1 MSIKENLFSK
11 MMGKQF
17 ENMSSEEKQKMMDS
31 MMDNFFAGMSDEEK
45 KEMMSDMMPKMMG
58 KMMGGK
64 GESPMMGMMSMMMGK
79 RHGKGE
85 MKSPMD
91 CCGEMMANFS
101 ETANSAKFATPE
113 LRGLFNEWCQQIENE
128 ILAFVKETN
137 SIDVNKIM
145 EKFSLSEESTR
156 YLLNRLASKN
166 LIDYKV

>member
-1 MSIKENLFSK
+1 MSLKENLINK

-17 ENMSSEEKQKMMDS
+17 EKMSPEEKQKMMDN
-31 MMDNFFAGMSDEEK
+31 MMDNFFASMSDEDK
-45 KEMMSDMMPKMMG
+45 KGMMSDMMPKMME

-64 GESPMMGMMSMMMGK
+64 EGSPMMGMMSMMMGK

-91 CCGEMMANFS
+91 CCGDMMNGFT
-101 ETANSAKFATPE
+101 ETANTAKFATPE

-137 SIDVNKIM
+137 SIDINKIM

-156 YLLNRLASKN
+156 YLLSRLASKN
-166 LIDYKV
+166 LIDFKV